1 MPDIHEEVVLQI
13 SQSKSQIHKNL
24 KRYTIFSTDQVNKDD
39 EISNSEEKH
48 INKNNYSASNKG
60 NKEL

>member
-24 KRYTIFSTDQVNKDD
+24 KRYTIFSTDKVNKDD

-48 INKNNYSASNKG
+48 INKNNHSANNKG